1 VPGTGTPEPG
11 TQSHA
16 AVGQYCRSISGNAR
30 ATYPLRTNRTEV
42 LDVPSR
48 TLRLTRVVSAMR
60 RRRKALG
67 SMKDTGLPRVAR
79 SLPTWMILV
88 VPLVTFLLAS
98 ADALLFALTGKDAT
112 GAHWKLALATTIPLS
127 AAACALTWWILIRL
141 RKEIDRRDSSEE
153 RLRTAL
159 KERDLAIAEL
169 SQGLERERRLRRELD
184 HRVRNNLSSL
194 LGLVGLYEDSSIE
207 PGELVRSLRGRI
219 SALRE
224 VYGLISTASEEGVGL
239 IELMNKIAG
248 LTTRT
253 GERVRITG
261 QPIRLSSREA
271 NALAM
276 VVQELF
282 TNASKHGSL
291 RVPGGTVDVAW
302 TLGKGPGAPALDLH
316 WVESRV
322 EAPAA
327 RAQRRGGLGLALI
340 EGIVRSDLRGRVSF
354 GQAGARWT
362 VEITAVL
369 DDPTFQSS
377 AASKAEVCTA

>member
-1 VPGTGTPEPG
+1 MA
-11 TQSHA
+11 Q
-16 AVGQYCRSISGNAR
+16 
-30 ATYPLRTNRTEV
+30 TNRAEAF
-42 LDVPSR
+42 DVRAR
-48 TLRLTRVVSAMR
+48 TLRLSSVLVGDAEAT
-60 RRRKALG
+60 KG
-67 SMKDTGLPRVAR
+67 SRLPMTNTGLPRVAR

-98 ADALLFALTGKDAT
+98 TDALLFALTGKDAT

-141 RKEIDRRDSSEE
+141 RNEIDRRDSSEE

-291 RVPGGTVDVAW
+291 RVPGGTVEVAW
-302 TLGKGPGAPALDLH
+302 TLEQGPGAPALDLH

-322 EAPAA
+322 EAPAAPAA

-354 GQAGARWT
+354 GHASGRWT
-362 VEITAVL
+362 VAMSAVL

-377 AASKAEVCTA
+377 AASKAEVITA